1 MAVHALLWAV
11 RLTGPSGP
19 SFDKAQITLTDLWGD
34 AKSMNTSLAADG
46 LADIRSQTGIWS
58 VAGEAA
64 TLVGRHTT
72 AMNAGFRA
80 NWYAVEREKGL
91 LIKNTH
97 LINISRFH

>member
-34 AKSMNTSLAADG
+34 AKSMNTSLAAYG
-46 LADIRSQTGIWS
+46 LANIRSQTGIWS

-80 NWYAVEREKGL
+80 NWYAVERE
-91 LIKNTH
+91 
-97 LINISRFH
+97 